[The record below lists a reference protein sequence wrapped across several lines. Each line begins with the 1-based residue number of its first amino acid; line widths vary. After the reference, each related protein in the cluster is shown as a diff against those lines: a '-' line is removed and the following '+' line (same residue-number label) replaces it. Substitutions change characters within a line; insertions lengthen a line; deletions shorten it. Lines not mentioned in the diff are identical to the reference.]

1 MTAPIRVLELRSVRG
16 TGGGPEKTIMLS
28 AAASDRRDFHV
39 TVCYIRDARDSIFAL
54 DRKAA
59 ALGIDYVEVCERHSF
74 DPAVWPALVR
84 LVRDRQ
90 IDIVHSHEHKTDLL
104 AYFLGRRQGV
114 VPLATAHGWVGQSW
128 KEKLYYEGDKRLL
141 TRFPR
146 VIAVSDEIRRTLVRY
161 GASPDRIT
169 VVLNSI
175 DPASHRKEAGRRA
188 PARAKLGL
196 EEGDIAIGAVG
207 RLERQKRFDILLQ
220 AFSELRRRRGDRRVK
235 LFIAGDGSLRNDLSR
250 LAIELGVA
258 DDSRLLGHC
267 ADVVE
272 FHHALDVFVQSS
284 EYEGTPNAVLEAM
297 ALETPAVA
305 TDAGGTAEIMR
316 HGEHGLIVPIGDV
329 DALVSAIESTLA
341 APATS
346 AVRVAAARRRTE
358 QELSFNAR
366 LHAVE
371 TVYRSLAASRAAV
384 GSEQP

>member
-28 AAASDRRDFHV
+28 AAASDRRDFHI
-39 TVCYIRDARDSIFAL
+39 TVCYIRDARDSVFAL
-54 DRKAA
+54 DQKAA
-59 ALGIDYVEVCERHSF
+59 ALGIDYVEVGERHSF

-84 LVRDRQ
+84 LVRNRE
-90 IDIVHSHEHKTDLL
+90 IDIVHSHEHKTDLFAYLL
-104 AYFLGRRQGV
+104 ARREGV

-141 TRFPR
+141 ARFPR
-146 VIAVSDEIRRTLVRY
+146 VIAVSDEIRRALMRY
-161 GASPDRIT
+161 GSSSDRIT
-169 VVLNSI
+169 VILNSI
-175 DPASHRKEAGRRA
+175 DPASHKRDAQRRI

-207 RLERQKRFDILLQ
+207 RLERQKRFDLLLR

-235 LFIAGDGSLRNDLSR
+235 LFIAGDGSLRDELSR
-250 LAIELGVA
+250 LTSELGIA
-258 DDSRLLGHC
+258 GDSRLLGHC

-316 HGEHGLIVPIGDV
+316 HGEHGLIVPIGDA
-329 DALVSAIESTLA
+329 DALVRAIESTLA
-341 APATS
+341 APTS
-346 AVRVAAARRRTE
+346 TAARVVAARRRTE

-371 TVYRSLAASRAAV
+371 TVYRSLTASRAAV
-384 GSEQP
+384 SSQQP

>member
-39 TVCYIRDARDSIFAL
+39 TVCYIRDARDSVFAL

-59 ALGIDYVEVCERHSF
+59 TLGIDYVEVCERHSF

-161 GASPDRIT
+161 GASDRIT
-169 VVLNSI
+169 VVLF
-175 DPASHRKEAGRRA
+175 HR
-188 PARAKLGL
+188 
-196 EEGDIAIGAVG
+196 
-207 RLERQKRFDILLQ
+207 
-220 AFSELRRRRGDRRVK
+220 S
-235 LFIAGDGSLRNDLSR
+235 
-250 LAIELGVA
+250 
-258 DDSRLLGHC
+258 
-267 ADVVE
+267 
-272 FHHALDVFVQSS
+272 
-284 EYEGTPNAVLEAM
+284 
-297 ALETPAVA
+297 
-305 TDAGGTAEIMR
+305 
-316 HGEHGLIVPIGDV
+316 GEP
-329 DALVSAIESTLA
+329 
-341 APATS
+341 
-346 AVRVAAARRRTE
+346 
-358 QELSFNAR
+358 
-366 LHAVE
+366 
-371 TVYRSLAASRAAV
+371 
-384 GSEQP
+384 